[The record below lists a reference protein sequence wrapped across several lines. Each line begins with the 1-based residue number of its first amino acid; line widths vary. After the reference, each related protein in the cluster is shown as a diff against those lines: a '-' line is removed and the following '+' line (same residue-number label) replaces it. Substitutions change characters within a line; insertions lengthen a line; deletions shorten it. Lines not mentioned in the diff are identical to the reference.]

1 MKEKPNIEK
10 DGLTNQ
16 EFAET
21 PINLEAILEPQK
33 KIKNET
39 LAKISCI
46 NDADPSD
53 SCPLNHTLGTAKF
66 FMLLSTWN
74 WWGNHQGP
82 RTIEISNTK
91 ISMGDAIG
99 AKPGCVPEITEL
111 LPKHGLTRAD
121 VFITTKFHMDPED
134 PAGGARKLV
143 LESLKQLR
151 VSYLDMV
158 LIHYPKAIKCD
169 EKDTKNKEH
178 RKLTYLELEK
188 MKAEGKI
195 RSVGVSNYEV
205 YHMEEIKSFSKM
217 VPCTNQVEFHPHL
230 TREELRQYCRKEG
243 IFLQAFSSLARFE
256 PALIQEPI
264 LTTLAKKNNVTIAV
278 ILLSWAMSQGVGVIP
293 KSSIPTQLTE
303 NFEATKLVLKEEE
316 IESLRKL
323 NRNKNYIDCAGW
335 RVL

>member
-1 MKEKPNIEK
+1 
-10 DGLTNQ
+10 
-16 EFAET
+16 
-21 PINLEAILEPQK
+21 
-33 KIKNET
+33 
-39 LAKISCI
+39 
-46 NDADPSD
+46 
-53 SCPLNHTLGTAKF
+53 
-66 FMLLSTWN
+66 
-74 WWGNHQGP
+74 
-82 RTIEISNTK
+82 
-91 ISMGDAIG
+91 
-99 AKPGCVPEITEL
+99 
-111 LPKHGLTRAD
+111 
-121 VFITTKFHMDPED
+121 MDPED